1 MCTHSGTVPLKEFDW
16 TSTLKKL
23 TGQLKAHKNQSL
35 KKQTFLKMKVKI
47 LPQLSYKCQN
57 CPVSCKWNATVHYYK
72 CELRMSNKLQ
82 LINH

>member
-1 MCTHSGTVPLKEFDW
+1 MRLLLMCTHLQYLHSGTVLLKEFDW

-47 LPQLSYKCQN
+47 LPQLS
-57 CPVSCKWNATVHYYK
+57 
-72 CELRMSNKLQ
+72 
-82 LINH
+82 